1 MAVEKQANP
10 ATAPGAEED
19 ALVGRTIGGRYRIV
33 GTVGFGGMG
42 RVYDAVQAPLDRHV
56 AIKVLL
62 GGHAHDAAFRRRF
75 MLEAAVT
82 SKLTHP
88 NTVTLFDYGE
98 TDGIYFIAME
108 LLKGRTLSDVVRQEG
123 ALSQERAIHIAQ
135 QVCRSLS
142 EAHSQGVIHRD
153 LKPANVMLLSQRH
166 ELDFAKVLDFGLVKF
181 FTDSGDGGQ
190 THQGTFVGTP
200 HYVSPEQARDEQPDP
215 RSDVYSLGILL
226 YLMLTGQV
234 PFHASSAVE
243 VLVKQLND
251 KPVTPRERRPDLNI
265 DPNLE
270 ALVLKCLAKQRD
282 ERVQSMDEL
291 LASLTQVRSHISD
304 QSRGMARGP
313 DPLSGVSP
321 PGLQNPTPPVR
332 SRPVAAS
339 PGTPGS
345 VALGSISSR
354 VPNST
359 PRPISTRVPHSIPP
373 TPALVQTPSPSAK
386 KRGPVI
392 AMGAAL
398 GLAIAIV
405 GAAWFVKSHRPAAKV
420 APRPTAAAPVEAAVH
435 AMTMQIELDGR
446 RPAEPA
452 SSTTAPAAS
461 ANAPAPTP
469 AQAAP
474 SQQVAAETKAP
485 AKEPA
490 RTAPQKEQP
499 KAAHASKPAATPAR
513 KPEPVRAA
521 AKETEK
527 TVAKAPAPPPPA
539 PEAPA
544 AKPVEPAPAPS
555 VAAASISGSN
565 PPPTLP
571 ISTRPREVSSALLQT
586 QKINNP
592 PPRIPEWFQRNFA
605 RQTMQAVYRICIGTD
620 GRVSEIKVVTA
631 LGGGVDDELL
641 KQIKA
646 TWTYRPQL
654 IPLCAD
660 SKMMFRL

>member
-1 MAVEKQANP
+1 MAVEKQPNP
-10 ATAPGAEED
+10 ATAPAAEED
-19 ALVGRTIGGRYRIV
+19 ALIGRTIGGRYRVV
-33 GTVGFGGMG
+33 GTVGLGGMG
-42 RVYDAVQAPLDRHV
+42 RV

-62 GGHAHDAAFRRRF
+62 GGHVHDAAFRRRF

-181 FTDSGDGGQ
+181 FTDSVDGGQ

-251 KPVTPRERRPDLNI
+251 KPVPPRERRADLNI
-265 DPNLE
+265 DPDLE
-270 ALVLKCLAKQRD
+270 ALVLKCLAKQRN

-291 LASLTQVRSHISD
+291 LAALTQVRSHISG
-304 QSRGMARGP
+304 QSRGVARGP
-313 DPLSGVSP
+313 DPLTGISP
-321 PGLQNPTPPVR
+321 PGLQNPTPPVH
-332 SRPVAAS
+332 SRPAGAAA
-339 PGTPGS
+339 GTPGS
-345 VALGSISSR
+345 VALGSISQR

-359 PRPISTRVPHSIPP
+359 PRPISARVPHSIPP
-373 TPALVQTPSPSAK
+373 TPALVQTPPAATT

-392 AMGAAL
+392 AIGAAL
-398 GLAIAIV
+398 CIALVIV
-405 GAAWFVKSHRPAAKV
+405 GAAWFMKSHRAPAKV
-420 APRPTAAAPVEAAVH
+420 AARPAAPVEAAPAPVP
-435 AMTMQIELDGR
+435 AMTLQIELDGR

-452 SSTTAPAAS
+452 STGAAPAA
-461 ANAPAPTP
+461 ANAAPAPV
-469 AQAAP
+469 QAAP
-474 SQQVAAETKAP
+474 VSAQPAPSRQVVAETKAP
-485 AKEPA
+485 AQAPA
-490 RTAPQKEQP
+490 RPAQKEQV
-499 KAAHASKPAATPAR
+499 KAAQASKSAANNAR
-513 KPEPVRAA
+513 KPEPVRPA
-521 AKETEK
+521 AKEAEK

-539 PEAPA
+539 AENVPA
-544 AKPVEPAPAPS
+544 AKPVEPPPAPS
-555 VAAASISGSN
+555 VTASSIVGST

-620 GRVSEIKVVTA
+620 GHVSEIKVVTA
-631 LGGGVDDELL
+631 LGGGVDDDLL
-641 KQIKA
+641 KQIEA

-660 SKMMFRL
+660 SKMVFRL

>member
-1 MAVEKQANP
+1 MAVEKQPHP
-10 ATAPGAEED
+10 ATTQGAEED

-33 GTVGFGGMG
+33 GTVGLGGMG
-42 RVYDAVQAPLDRHV
+42 RVYDAVQSPLDRHV

-98 TDGIYFIAME
+98 TDGIYYIAME
-108 LLKGRTLSDVVRQEG
+108 LLKGRTLSDIVRQEG

-166 ELDFAKVLDFGLVKF
+166 ELDFVKVLDFGLVKF
-181 FTDSGDGGQ
+181 FIDGGDGH

-215 RSDVYSLGILL
+215 RSDVYSLGILM

-243 VLVKQLND
+243 VLVKQLNE
-251 KPVTPRERRPDLNI
+251 KPVPPRERRPDLNI
-265 DPNLE
+265 DPELE

-291 LASLTQVRSHISD
+291 LAALTQVRSHIATQARSV
-304 QSRGMARGP
+304 ARGP
-313 DPLSGVSP
+313 DPLAGVSP
-321 PGLQNPTPPVR
+321 PGLLNPTPPMAGIQTR
-332 SRPVAAS
+332 SGTPVA
-339 PGTPGS
+339 S
-345 VALGSISSR
+345 VPLASISNR
-354 VPNST
+354 IPNST
-359 PRPISTRVPHSIPP
+359 PRPISNRVPHSVPP
-373 TPALVQTPSPSAK
+373 TPALVQNAPVVGK
-386 KRGPVI
+386 KRGP
-392 AMGAAL
+392 ALTFGAAVVVA
-398 GLAIAIV
+398 LALV
-405 GAAWFVKSHRPAAKV
+405 GTALFVRTHRPPPAA
-420 APRPTAAAPVEAAVH
+420 PAAAPARPR
-435 AMTMQIELDGR
+435 MTMQIELDGR
-446 RPAEPA
+446 RPAPPVE
-452 SSTTAPAAS
+452 TAPAAP
-461 ANAPAPTP
+461 AVPTPEPAVAAPAP
-469 AQAAP
+469 
-474 SQQVAAETKAP
+474 ETAS
-485 AKEPA
+485 
-490 RTAPQKEQP
+490 
-499 KAAHASKPAATPAR
+499 AHN
-513 KPEPVRAA
+513 
-521 AKETEK
+521 
-527 TVAKAPAPPPPA
+527 KAPAPPPAPQKESPRPKAARKTVPAQKAVAVAPVLGPPA
-539 PEAPA
+539 PPPEP
-544 AKPVEPAPAPS
+544 AKPVEPPPAPE
-555 VAAASISGSN
+555 VAAASVARLP

-586 QKINNP
+586 QKVNAP
-592 PPRIPEWFQRNFA
+592 PPRIPEWFQQNFA

-620 GRVSEIKVVTA
+620 GRVSEVKVVNE
-631 LGGGVDDELL
+631 LGGGVDADLV
-641 KQIKA
+641 KQIKN

-660 SKMMFRL
+660 SKLTFRL

>member
-1 MAVEKQANP
+1 MAVDKQANP
-10 ATAPGAEED
+10 ATAPKAEED

-123 ALSQERAIHIAQ
+123 ALAQERAIHIAQ

-142 EAHSQGVIHRD
+142 EAHAQGVIHRD

-181 FTDSGDGGQ
+181 FTDGVDGGQ

-251 KPVTPRERRPDLNI
+251 TPIPPRERRPDLNI
-265 DPNLE
+265 DPELE

-282 ERVQSMDEL
+282 QRMQSMDEL
-291 LASLTQVRSHISD
+291 LAALTQIRSHITSTR
-304 QSRGMARGP
+304 STVRGP
-313 DPLSGVSP
+313 DPLNGVSP

-332 SRPVAAS
+332 SRPVAAAA
-339 PGTPGS
+339 GTPGS
-345 VALGSISSR
+345 VPLASISQR

-359 PRPISTRVPHSIPP
+359 PRPISARVPHSIPP
-373 TPALVQTPSPSAK
+373 TPALVQSPPAESK
-386 KRGPVI
+386 RRGPVI
-392 AMGAAL
+392 AIGAAVVV
-398 GLAIAIV
+398 AVAIV
-405 GAAWFVKSHRPAAKV
+405 GGAWFLKSRRVPPKAAPKV
-420 APRPTAAAPVEAAVH
+420 VAAAPVEAAP
-435 AMTMQIELDGR
+435 AMTMQIELDVR

-452 SSTTAPAAS
+452 PATPPSTTPAEHAE
-461 ANAPAPTP
+461 P
-469 AQAAP
+469 AQAATA
-474 SQQVAAETKAP
+474 QKAAVETKPEPKAP
-485 AKEPA
+485 AHA
-490 RTAPQKEQP
+490 AQKEQP
-499 KAAHASKPAATPAR
+499 KPAPKTVANNAH
-513 KPEPVRAA
+513 KPEPVHAA
-521 AKETEK
+521 AKETPK
-527 TVAKAPAPPPPA
+527 AVAKAPAPPPA
-539 PEAPA
+539 PVASLHDEPA
-544 AKPVEPAPAPS
+544 AKPIEPPAPT
-555 VAAASISGSN
+555 VAASSIAGST

-592 PPRIPEWFQRNFA
+592 PPKIPEWFQRNFA
-605 RQTMQAVYRICIGTD
+605 RQTMQATYRICIGTD
-620 GRVSEIKVVTA
+620 GRVSEIKVVNA
-631 LGGGVDDELL
+631 LGGGVDDELV

-646 TWTYRPQL
+646 SWTYRPQL

-660 SKMMFRL
+660 SKLMFRL

>member
-1 MAVEKQANP
+1 MAVDKQANP
-10 ATAPGAEED
+10 ATAPKAEED

-56 AIKVLL
+56 AVKVLL

-123 ALSQERAIHIAQ
+123 ALAQERAIHIAQ

-181 FTDSGDGGQ
+181 FTDGVDGGQ

-251 KPVTPRERRPDLNI
+251 TPIPPRERRPDLNI
-265 DPNLE
+265 DPELE
-270 ALVLKCLAKQRD
+270 ALVLKCLAKQRA

-291 LASLTQVRSHISD
+291 LAALTQIRSHITAT
-304 QSRGMARGP
+304 RGTARGP
-313 DPLSGVSP
+313 DPLNSVSP

-332 SRPVAAS
+332 SRPAAGT
-339 PGTPGS
+339 GTPGS
-345 VALGSISSR
+345 VPLGSISSR

-359 PRPISTRVPHSIPP
+359 PRPISARVPHSIPP
-373 TPALVQTPSPSAK
+373 TPALVQTPPVESSK
-386 KRGPVI
+386 KRGPMI
-392 AMGAAL
+392 AMASAVVV
-398 GLAIAIV
+398 AVAIV
-405 GAAWFVKSHRPAAKV
+405 GGAWFSKSHRVPAKTASKI
-420 APRPTAAAPVEAAVH
+420 AAAAPVEAAP
-435 AMTMQIELDGR
+435 AMQIELDMR

-452 SSTTAPAAS
+452 PTAATTTPPEHAQPAPAA
-461 ANAPAPTP
+461 PA
-469 AQAAP
+469 
-474 SQQVAAETKAP
+474 QQVAAE
-485 AKEPA
+485 AKTEARTPA
-490 RTAPQKEQP
+490 RSAQKEQAKP
-499 KAAHASKPAATPAR
+499 ASKQVSNAR
-513 KPEPVRAA
+513 KPEPVHAA
-521 AKETEK
+521 VKETPK
-527 TVAKAPAPPPPA
+527 IVAKAPEPPPPPA
-539 PEAPA
+539 ASLHDEPA
-544 AKPVEPAPAPS
+544 AKPIEPPAPT
-555 VAAASISGSN
+555 VAASSIAGSA

-586 QKINNP
+586 QKISNP
-592 PPRIPEWFQRNFA
+592 APKIPEWFQRNFA
-605 RQTMQAVYRICIGTD
+605 RQTMQATYRICIGTD
-620 GRVSEIKVVTA
+620 GHVSEIKVVNA
-631 LGGGVDDELL
+631 LDGGVDDDLV
-641 KQIKA
+641 KQIKE

-660 SKMMFRL
+660 SKLMFRL

>member
-1 MAVEKQANP
+1 MAVEKQPNP
-10 ATAPGAEED
+10 ATAQPAEED

-98 TDGIYFIAME
+98 TEGIYFIAME

-123 ALSQERAIHIAQ
+123 ALTQERAIHIAQ

-181 FTDSGDGGQ
+181 FSDSVDGGQ

-251 KPVTPRERRPDLNI
+251 KPVPPRERRPDLNI
-265 DPNLE
+265 DPDLE
-270 ALVLKCLAKQRD
+270 ALVTKCLAKQRD

-291 LASLTQVRSHISD
+291 LAALTHVRSHIVG
-304 QSRGMARGP
+304 QSRSAARGP

-332 SRPVAAS
+332 SRPVAATA

-345 VALGSISSR
+345 VPLGTISSR

-359 PRPISTRVPHSIPP
+359 PRPISARVPHSIPP
-373 TPALVQTPSPSAK
+373 TPALVQSAPAAAK

-392 AMGAAL
+392 AVGAAV
-398 GLAIAIV
+398 GVAIAVV
-405 GAAWFVKSHRPAAKV
+405 GAAWFVKSHRPAPVAKV
-420 APRPTAAAPVEAAVH
+420 AARVAAPVEPAPT
-435 AMTMQIELDGR
+435 MTMQIELDGR
-446 RPAEPA
+446 SPAEPA
-452 SSTTAPAAS
+452 VTTPPAATAPAPA
-461 ANAPAPTP
+461 APAP

-474 SQQVAAETKAP
+474 VQHAAETKPP
-485 AKEPA
+485 AQTPA
-490 RTAPQKEQP
+490 RSAQKEQAKP
-499 KAAHASKPAATPAR
+499 AQAAASKSS
-513 KPEPVRAA
+513 KKSEPVRPA

-527 TVAKAPAPPPPA
+527 AVAKAPATPPPA
-539 PEAPA
+539 PEPAPA
-544 AKPVEPAPAPS
+544 AKPVEPPPGPS
-555 VAAASISGSN
+555 VAAASISGST

-571 ISTRPREVSSALLQT
+571 ISTRPREVSLAVLQT

-592 PPRIPEWFQRNFA
+592 TPKIPEWFQRNFA

-620 GRVSEIKVVTA
+620 GKVSEIKVVNA
-631 LGGGVDDELL
+631 LGGGVDDDLV

-660 SKMMFRL
+660 SKLMFRL

>member
-1 MAVEKQANP
+1 
-10 ATAPGAEED
+10 
-19 ALVGRTIGGRYRIV
+19 
-33 GTVGFGGMG
+33 
-42 RVYDAVQAPLDRHV
+42 
-56 AIKVLL
+56 
-62 GGHAHDAAFRRRF
+62 

-98 TDGIYFIAME
+98 TEGIYFIAME

-142 EAHSQGVIHRD
+142 EAHAQGVIHRD
-153 LKPANVMLLSQRH
+153 LKPANVMLLQQRH

-181 FTDSGDGGQ
+181 FTDSVDGGQ

-251 KPVTPRERRPDLNI
+251 KPVPPRERRPDLNI
-265 DPNLE
+265 DPDLE
-270 ALVLKCLAKQRD
+270 ALVLKCLAKNRD
-282 ERVQSMDEL
+282 ERVQSMDDL
-291 LASLTQVRSHISD
+291 LASLTQVRSHISG
-304 QSRGMARGP
+304 QSRGMQRGP
-313 DPLSGVSP
+313 DPLAGISP
-321 PGLQNPTPPVR
+321 PGLLNPTPPVR
-332 SRPVAAS
+332 SLSAAAA
-339 PGTPGS
+339 GTPGGI
-345 VALGSISSR
+345 ALGSISSR

-359 PRPISTRVPHSIPP
+359 PRPISNRVPHSIPP
-373 TPALVQTPSPSAK
+373 TPALVQPVQAAAK

-392 AMGAAL
+392 AIGAAV
-398 GLAIAIV
+398 GIAIAIV
-405 GAAWFVKSHRPAAKV
+405 GAAWFTRSHRGAPRPAAAS
-420 APRPTAAAPVEAAVH
+420 APAEAAPA

-452 SSTTAPAAS
+452 SAA
-461 ANAPAPTP
+461 AAPTP
-469 AQAAP
+469 VAAVP
-474 SQQVAAETKAP
+474 PPGQPAPAQQVAAETRTPTPARAAQKDQAKPAP
-485 AKEPA
+485 ASKS
-490 RTAPQKEQP
+490 
-499 KAAHASKPAATPAR
+499 AAAATR
-513 KPEPVRAA
+513 KPEPVKPAV
-521 AKETEK
+521 KEAEK
-527 TVAKAPAPPPPA
+527 TVAKASATPPPAEAPASKPVEPPPA
-539 PEAPA
+539 PA
-544 AKPVEPAPAPS
+544 
-555 VAAASISGSN
+555 VAASSISGST

-592 PPRIPEWFQRNFA
+592 SPKIPEWFQRNFA

-620 GRVSEIKVVTA
+620 GRVSEIKVINE
-631 LGGGVDDELL
+631 LGGGVDAELL
-641 KQIKA
+641 KQIKQ

-660 SKMMFRL
+660 SKMVFRL

>member
-1 MAVEKQANP
+1 MHIPAAFFHGSGIFRRRGMAVEKQPNP
-10 ATAPGAEED
+10 ATAPAAEED

-33 GTVGFGGMG
+33 GTVGLGGVG

-98 TDGIYFIAME
+98 PDGIYFIAVE

-123 ALSQERAIHIAQ
+123 GLAQERAIHIAQ
-135 QVCRSLS
+135 QICRSLS
-142 EAHSQGVIHRD
+142 EAHAQGVIHRD

-181 FTDSGDGGQ
+181 FTDSVDGGQ

-251 KPVTPRERRPDLNI
+251 KAVPPRERRPDLNI
-265 DPNLE
+265 DPDLE

-291 LASLTQVRSHISD
+291 LAALTQIRSHVVA
-304 QSRGMARGP
+304 QTRAGTRGP
-313 DPLSGVSP
+313 DPLTGLSP

-332 SRPVAAS
+332 SRAVTAS
-339 PGTPGS
+339 GTPGS
-345 VALGSISSR
+345 VPLGSISSR

-359 PRPISTRVPHSIPP
+359 PPE
-373 TPALVQTPSPSAK
+373 
-386 KRGPVI
+386 
-392 AMGAAL
+392 
-398 GLAIAIV
+398 
-405 GAAWFVKSHRPAAKV
+405 KV
-420 APRPTAAAPVEAAVH
+420 APAPEKA
-435 AMTMQIELDGR
+435 
-446 RPAEPA
+446 
-452 SSTTAPAAS
+452 
-461 ANAPAPTP
+461 APAPEK
-469 AQAAP
+469 AAP
-474 SQQVAAETKAP
+474 TQQVAAETKAP
-485 AKEPA
+485 AQAPA
-490 RTAPQKEQP
+490 RRVQKEHAKQ
-499 KAAHASKPAATPAR
+499 ASASKSDNDAR
-513 KPEPVRAA
+513 KTEPVRPA

-527 TVAKAPAPPPPA
+527 TVAKASPPPPPA
-539 PEAPA
+539 KEEVP
-544 AKPVEPAPAPS
+544 AKPVEPPPAPAI
-555 VAAASISGSN
+555 AASSTAGSK
-565 PPPTLP
+565 PPPTMP

-586 QKINNP
+586 QKIGNP
-592 PPRIPEWFQRNFA
+592 SPKIPEWFQRNFA

-631 LGGGVDDELL
+631 LGGGVDDELV
-641 KQIKA
+641 KQIKES
-646 TWTYRPQL
+646 WTYRPQL

-660 SKMMFRL
+660 SKLMFRF